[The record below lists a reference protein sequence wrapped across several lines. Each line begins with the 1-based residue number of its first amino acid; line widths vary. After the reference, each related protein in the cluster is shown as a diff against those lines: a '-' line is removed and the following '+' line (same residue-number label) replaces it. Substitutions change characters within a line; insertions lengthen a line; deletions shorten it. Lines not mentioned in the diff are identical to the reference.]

1 MSYVSKLL
9 LPDEKIV
16 HIATLHWIIFVPGL
30 ILTAL
35 GGTAAFL
42 SHDLAG
48 FLPIVAL
55 ATMSQKIIAGIGLVL
70 SLAGLGLL
78 LGAVVRQSATEL
90 VITDRR
96 IIAKYGFISRATFEI
111 LINRVTGVN
120 FDQTITGRVLGYGT
134 VLVHGAGGDI
144 SPFDGVS
151 NPQIFQRALMYVLDH
166 EKH

>member
-30 ILTAL
+30 IFTIL
-35 GGTAAFL
+35 GGTTAFL
-42 SHDLAG
+42 SHDLAD
-48 FLPIVAL
+48 FLPIASL
-55 ATMSQKIIAGIGLVL
+55 AAVSQRIVAGIGLIL

-78 LGAVVRQSATEL
+78 LGATIRQSATEL
-90 VITDRR
+90 VITNCRL
-96 IIAKYGFISRATFEI
+96 IAKYGFISRATFEI

-120 FDQTITGRVLGYGT
+120 FDQTITGRMLGYGT

-151 NPQIFQRALMYVLDH
+151 NPQTFQRALMYVLEH
-166 EKH
+166 ERR